1 MKRVGI
7 FGWGIVA
14 PRSPNIERFAANL
27 ARSESWLAP
36 FDGFGPNNFLVGTP
50 DFRFEDYRSWIDA
63 RFPPNRFTQLT
74 EKMDPTAL
82 HAIGAFIQALGQNPG
97 METELQTLGTAAHV
111 YIGTGV
117 GNLPTISR
125 CTLDLYRA
133 QRVWNRFWGDK
144 QRNEALRSYLAASGE
159 DRLAWTD
166 APVAPSSVPDALRD
180 ETEEA
185 WYAYWTGHSSE
196 LAQYLATLAQIEG
209 MSLEGDVET
218 GKIRLMKEKQRRKT
232 RLQEEWG
239 APIPPWE
246 SVSPN
251 LIWNIHNT
259 PASQVTMMGRIHGL
273 SLAPVAACSTFGVC
287 LKLALDAIRRGEA
300 KAVVVGA
307 TDPPPTALL
316 VGAFYRARVSSADAA
331 TSRPLTG
338 LRGTHV
344 SGGSVLWIVGDYEY
358 MTAKGFRPLGMEP
371 VAVGVSS
378 DAEHIITPSREG
390 PLLAMRQALEVSGVK
405 PEDIASWDLHATATP
420 GDFLEMENLLEVVP
434 GTVTVTAR
442 KGTFGHGMSAGGGW
456 ELTAQYLGYERGIL
470 YPTPLTPGD
479 LNPEIAR
486 LHDRFVFDD
495 ACKAAGIAGKLS
507 MGIGG
512 INACVI
518 SRPLSHNSV

>member
-1 MKRVGI
+1 MRRVGI

-14 PRSPNIERFAANL
+14 PRSPNIDAFAANL
-27 ARSESWLAP
+27 ERAESWLSP
-36 FDGFGPNNFLVGTP
+36 FKGFGPNNFLVGVP
-50 DFRFEDYRSWIDA
+50 EFHFADYREWIDA
-63 RFPPNRFTQLT
+63 RFRPNRFPQLVD
-74 EKMDPTAL
+74 KMDPTTL

-97 METELQTLGTAAHV
+97 IETELQALGTSAHV

-117 GNLPTISR
+117 GNLPTISK

-133 QRVWNRFWGDK
+133 QRAWNRFWGDACRNSAL
-144 QRNEALRSYLAASGE
+144 QRYLAIPDEEQEATE
-159 DRLAWTD
+159 DVPIDPSA
-166 APVAPSSVPDALRD
+166 APDSEKDQA
-180 ETEEA
+180 EEA
-185 WYAYWTGHSSE
+185 WYAYWTGQSPE
-196 LAQYLATLAQIEG
+196 LQEYLIDLAVIEG
-209 MSLEGDVET
+209 MSLEGDIET
-218 GKIRLMKEKQRRKT
+218 GKMRLMKEKQRRNT

-239 APIPPWE
+239 APPPPWE

-307 TDPPPTALL
+307 TDPPPTDLL
-316 VGAFYRARVSSADAA
+316 VGAFYRARVSSADAGV
-331 TSRPLTG
+331 SKPLSG

-371 VAVGVSS
+371 LAVGVSS
-378 DAEHIITPSREG
+378 DAEHIITPSKGG
-390 PLLAMRQALEVSGVK
+390 PLAAVRQAMALAGVSS
-405 PEDIASWDLHATATP
+405 EELASWDLHATATP
-420 GDFLEMENLLEVVP
+420 GDFLEMENLLEFAPDSVM
-434 GTVTVTAR
+434 VTAR

-456 ELTAQYLGYERGIL
+456 ELTAQYLGYESGKL
-470 YPTPLTPGD
+470 FPTPLKRD
-479 LNPEIAR
+479 ELNPEIAR
-486 LHDRFVFDD
+486 LHSRFVYDD
-495 ACKAAGIAGKLS
+495 ACTAPKGIAGKLS

-512 INACVI
+512 INACVL
-518 SRPLSHNSV
+518 SRPLER